1 MSDVTA
7 THGDEGESHAADDAR
22 HPRRVVLIVNARSRR
37 GQRRFDTALRLLG
50 ERGFLITAA
59 HAVTDP
65 ARLGDVAEAAAA
77 ERDHLVVV
85 GGGDGTISTV
95 AGIVAA
101 RGEAARP
108 LLGLLPLGTANSFAK
123 ALGLPLELD
132 RAVDV
137 LRDGVATNID
147 LGRLD
152 ERWFANAVAIGLA
165 ADIARGSAHGSAHLA
180 KRWAGRATYL
190 MVAAGRL
197 ARHRPFRCTV
207 AHDGG
212 TSVFDAL
219 DLRVANG
226 GWQGGVL
233 VAPDAGLA
241 TGDLLVRVIP
251 GPSPHRLLR
260 TWWRAL
266 RGVPPAPS
274 DVVTLRTR
282 SATIAT
288 DRPRPVSVDGEV
300 VAATPVRVTV
310 APGALRILLPRERH
324 G

>member
-1 MSDVTA
+1 MTDVTTMQA
-7 THGDEGESHAADDAR
+7 DGIESHAADDAPV
-22 HPRRVVLIVNARSRR
+22 PRRVVLIVKARSRR
-37 GQRRFDTALRLLG
+37 GQRQFDTALRLLG

-65 ARLGDVAEAAAA
+65 ARLGDVAAAAA
-77 ERDHLVVV
+77 TQTDHLVVV

-123 ALGLPLELD
+123 ALGLPLELN

-137 LRDGVATNID
+137 LRDGVPRDID

-152 ERWFANAVAIGLA
+152 ERWFANAIAIGLP
-165 ADIARGSAHGSAHLA
+165 ADIARGSAHLA
-180 KRWAGRATYL
+180 KRWAGRAAYL

-207 AHDGG
+207 THDAGI
-212 TSVFDAL
+212 SVFDAL

-226 GWQGGVL
+226 GWQGGVM
-233 VAPDAGLA
+233 VVPEAGVE
-241 TGDLLVRVIP
+241 TGDLLVRVIR
-251 GPSPHRLLR
+251 GPSRRGLLR

-266 RGVPPAPS
+266 RGLPPALD
-274 DVVTLRTR
+274 DVATLRTR
-282 SATIAT
+282 AATIET

-300 VAATPVRVTV
+300 VAETPVRVAV
-310 APGALRILLPRERH
+310 APRALRILLPRAPH

>member
-1 MSDVTA
+1 MTDVTTMEGDDVESLA
-7 THGDEGESHAADDAR
+7 TPNGR
-22 HPRRVVLIVNARSRR
+22 VPRRVVLIVNARSRR
-37 GQRRFDTALRLLG
+37 GQRQFDTAVRLLG
-50 ERGFLITAA
+50 ESGFLITAA

-65 ARLGDVAEAAAA
+65 ARLGDIAQAAA
-77 ERDHLVVV
+77 EQTDHLVVV
-85 GGGDGTISTV
+85 GGGDGTISKV

-101 RGEAARP
+101 RAEAARP

-137 LRDGVATNID
+137 LRDGIATDID

-152 ERWFANAVAIGLA
+152 ERWFANAVAIGLP
-165 ADIARGSAHGSAHLA
+165 ADIARGSAHLA
-180 KRWAGRATYL
+180 KRWAGRAAYL

-207 AHDGG
+207 THDGG
-212 TSVFDAL
+212 ISVFDAL

-226 GWQGGVL
+226 GWQGGVM
-233 VAPDAGLA
+233 VAPEADVT
-241 TGDLLVRVIP
+241 TGDLLIRVIQ
-251 GPSPHRLLR
+251 GPSRRSLLR
-260 TWWRAL
+260 TWWRAM
-266 RGVPPAPS
+266 RGLPPAPG
-274 DVVTLRTR
+274 DVAMLRTR
-282 SATIAT
+282 AATIET

-300 VAATPVRVTV
+300 VAETPVRVAV
-310 APGALRILLPRERH
+310 APRALRILLPGAPH